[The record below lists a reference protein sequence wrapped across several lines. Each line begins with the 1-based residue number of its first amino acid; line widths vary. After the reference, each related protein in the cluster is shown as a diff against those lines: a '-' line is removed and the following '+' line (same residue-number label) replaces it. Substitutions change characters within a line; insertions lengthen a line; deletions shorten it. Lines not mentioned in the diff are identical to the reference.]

1 MTNLLFQIRNVGT
14 GLCVDTKHGAL
25 GSPLRLENCVKDRG
39 EAAWNNV
46 QVTDP
51 LINHQPLNKFGEGEV
66 VKTNV

>member
-1 MTNLLFQIRNVGT
+1 MQLQFEPSPLVGVGDSVTNELFQIRNVGT

-46 QVTDP
+46 QVT
-51 LINHQPLNKFGEGEV
+51 I
-66 VKTNV
+66 

>member
-25 GSPLRLENCVKDRG
+25 GSPLRLESCVKDRG

-46 QVTDP
+46 QVTVP
-51 LINHQPLNKFGEGEV
+51 LITLLLVNKSGG
-66 VKTNV
+66 KL

>member
-1 MTNLLFQIRNVGT
+1 MRAGDSETNLLFQIRNVGT

-46 QVTDP
+46 QVTVP
-51 LINHQPLNKFGEGEV
+51 LVIIP
-66 VKTNV
+66 